1 MKAMSGSVNASNF
14 RETPS
19 AIPSGRATTRESKKP
34 SKILYTLAK
43 ISASKLPSVS
53 SVMIADKTFVGV
65 GKKKERTNP
74 V

>member
-19 AIPSGRATTRESKKP
+19 AIPSGNEIANESRKP

-43 ISASKLPSVS
+43 ISASKLPSISRVI
-53 SVMIADKTFVGV
+53 IADKTFVGV
-65 GKKKERTNP
+65 GRKKGRIRP